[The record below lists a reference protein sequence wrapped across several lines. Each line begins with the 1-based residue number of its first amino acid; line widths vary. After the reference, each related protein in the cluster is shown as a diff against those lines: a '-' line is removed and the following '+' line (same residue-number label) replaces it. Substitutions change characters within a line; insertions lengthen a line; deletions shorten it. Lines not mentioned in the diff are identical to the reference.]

1 MFVFVCSMFIFGIG
15 IDGPSNTLIKPR
27 VCLAASMRVCKTY
40 LATTMTSQE
49 DIYDSY
55 IVPSS
60 DAGEDYE
67 QLPSQAQEAFRTE
80 QRRKARA
87 EAQREEMQQS
97 PRRTPREEAVH
108 TNERI
113 AHPYEPLGAHESQDG
128 DGLTSQPIKLIPKDP
143 LPYDEVY
150 ARWLN
155 AEHKLKNANKQLEEQ
170 HHKIILV

>member
-1 MFVFVCSMFIFGIG
+1 
-15 IDGPSNTLIKPR
+15 
-27 VCLAASMRVCKTY
+27 
-40 LATTMTSQE
+40 MTSQE

-113 AHPYEPLGAHESQDG
+113 AHPYEPLGALDSQTDSQTWFDNLPGHESQDG
-128 DGLTSQPIKLIPKDP
+128 DGLTSQPIKLIPKHEPSEDP